1 MEIPDNQV
9 VNRVWQRVQ
18 QKPTSPEIPNL
29 APLLTALRQEAARY
43 QTLFKL
49 TKNSVYQTL
58 LKQVN
63 SQFSCV
69 RGMLRLTGM
78 SEEDFIPSP
87 PHRQPLDAMLRGA
100 YGSALGRLTEYEKYT
115 SDSTFGPVFH
125 VLAGET
131 KSTLRTLCE
140 LFGAL

>member
-18 QKPTSPEIPNL
+18 QKPTSTEIPNL
-29 APLLTALRQEAARY
+29 APLLT
-43 QTLFKL
+43 KL
-49 TKNSVYQTL
+49 TKNTVYQTL

-100 YGSALGRLTEYEKYT
+100 YGSALGRLTEYEKHT

-125 VLAGET
+125 VLANET
-131 KSTLRTLCE
+131 KSTLRTLSE

>member
-9 VNRVWQRVQ
+9 VSRVWQRVQ
-18 QKPTSPEIPNL
+18 QKPISPEIPNL
-29 APLLTALRQEAARY
+29 APLLTALRQEAALY

-49 TKNSVYQTL
+49 AKNSVYQTL

-63 SQFSCV
+63 SHFACV

-87 PHRQPLDAMLRGA
+87 PRRQPLDVMLREA
-100 YGSALGRLTEYEKYT
+100 YRSALGRLTEYEKST

-131 KSTLRTLCE
+131 KTALRTLCE
-140 LFGAL
+140 LCGML